1 MRKSMLLV
9 TLFLVAAVTAL
20 SQTPAN
26 SPTVDAEQA
35 VKALTQEWLD
45 AEQRHDRKTLQR
57 IIAEDFRGTGP
68 RGNTLSREDVLPD
81 EGATTGGL
89 AITARSILVRVFGET
104 AVVTGHGLPKTGGPE
119 ELRFTI
125 VFVKR
130 GDSWQMVAGHLS
142 RVPKQ

>member
-1 MRKSMLLV
+1 MRKYMLLI
-9 TLFLVAAVTAL
+9 TLFLAAAVTGL

-26 SPTVDAEQA
+26 SPTVDAEQS
-35 VKALTQEWLD
+35 VRALTQEWLD
-45 AEQRHDRKTLQR
+45 AEERRDRKTLQR
-57 IIAEDFRGTGP
+57 IIAEDFRGTGLA
-68 RGNTLSREDVLPD
+68 GNTVSRGDVLPD

-89 AITARSILVRVFGET
+89 SMTARSVLARVFGET

-130 GDSWQMVAGHLS
+130 GATWQMVAGHLS

>member
-1 MRKSMLLV
+1 MRKYMLLI
-9 TLFLVAAVTAL
+9 TLFLAAAVTGL

-26 SPTVDAEQA
+26 SLAVDAEQS
-35 VKALTQEWLD
+35 VRALTQEWLN
-45 AEQRHDRKTLQR
+45 AEERRDRKTLQR

-68 RGNTLSREDVLPD
+68 GGNTVSREDVLPD

-89 AITARSILVRVFGET
+89 SMTARNLLVRVFGET
-104 AVVTGHGLPKTGGPE
+104 AVVAGHGLPKAGGPE

-125 VFVKR
+125 IFVKR
-130 GDSWQMVAGHLS
+130 ADSWQMVAGHLS